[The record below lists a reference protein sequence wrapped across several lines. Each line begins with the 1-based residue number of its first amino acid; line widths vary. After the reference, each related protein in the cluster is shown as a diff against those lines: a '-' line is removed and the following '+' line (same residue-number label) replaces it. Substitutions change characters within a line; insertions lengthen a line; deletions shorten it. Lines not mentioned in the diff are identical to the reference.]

1 LLGGGV
7 TRFVA
12 VGAVLAALALSACAR
27 QTNPPIEVGPTAATL
42 TGQAGCAGGLVGRSA
57 WQWRELGTAA
67 WATGG
72 QVTFDCRDKR
82 NALTPIT
89 HRLTGLKPDTS
100 YQYRLTVDLGTR
112 CEKGAP
118 STCVDSAHLDSAGT
132 AGGTSYDRLTTQP
145 VCDDVQGASETLA
158 AFVAANPAGT
168 QADPR
173 ILCVRAG
180 TQSIGQLNGLKAWS
194 TLTPR
199 GEADGTKQTAVLN
212 GNVGLDNRG
221 ASLEDVKVVGC
232 YYQAGCGTQRNKVVD
247 VKTDDVA
254 LRHVEI
260 TQRGGRNADAIQCIL
275 VSGDRQLTGFRVE
288 YSKVHSCG
296 SESSGNMQHGL
307 YCSDALA
314 PRVTGSWFYDNEGFG
329 IQVYPNCDG
338 LQAVGNVVAENG
350 AACEFSGVSSS
361 RMSTG
366 SEYRNGFCGY
376 GRETGFAPPIHCGHT
391 SGNRSTDMVVFTQA
405 RFGHTDCNGTELLS
419 TGTLQADPQFVNGPG
434 FDFRMRSPAARA
446 KLGVYAEILPG
457 PRW

>member
-1 LLGGGV
+1 
-7 TRFVA
+7 
-12 VGAVLAALALSACAR
+12 VLALTACAR
-27 QTNPPIEVGPTAATL
+27 QTNPPVDVAPTAATL
-42 TGQAGCAGGLVGRSA
+42 TGQAGCAGDVVGRSA

-67 WATGG
+67 WTTAG
-72 QVTFDCRDKR
+72 QATFDCRDKR
-82 NALTPIT
+82 HTLVPIT
-89 HRLTGLKPDTS
+89 HRLTGLKADTS
-100 YQYRLTVDLGTR
+100 YQYRLVVDLGTR

-118 STCVDSAHLDSAGT
+118 STCVDSTHLDSAGT
-132 AGGTSYDRLTTQP
+132 AGGTSYDRVTTQP
-145 VCDDVQGASETLA
+145 VCDDVQGATETLA
-158 AFVAANPAGT
+158 AFVASNPAGT
-168 QADPR
+168 PTDRR
-173 ILCVRAG
+173 ILCLRAG
-180 TQSIGQLNGLKAWS
+180 TQSIGQLNGIKAWS

-199 GEADGTKQTAVLN
+199 GQADGTKEAVVLN

-221 ASLEDVKVVGC
+221 AALEDLKVVGC

-247 VKTDDVA
+247 VKTDDVT

-275 VSGDRQLTGFRVE
+275 VSAGRQLTGFRIE

-296 SESSGNMQHGL
+296 SEQSGNMQHGL

-314 PRVTGSWFYDNEGFG
+314 PQVVGSWFYDNEGFG

-366 SEYRNGFCGY
+366 SEYRSGFCGFA
-376 GRETGFAPPIHCGHT
+376 RETGFVPPIHCGHT
-391 SGNRSTDMVVFTQA
+391 AGNRSTDMVVFTA
-405 RFGHTDCNGTELLS
+405 SSFSHTDCSGSELQS
-419 TGTLQADPQFVNGPG
+419 TGTLQADPQFVNRAG
-434 FDFRMRSPAARA
+434 FDFRMRSASARA
-446 KLGVYAEILPG
+446 KLGVYAEIVPG